1 MDENWTSDLIFSDL
15 NSNSWNDSDLIPHKI
30 LKDDYVVNKE
40 NNTIGMWQE
49 GGSGHFTFD
58 NPKTYIELTHMEQFN
73 FKGGTCLEIGPG
85 NGTFA
90 KHLLDNYDITKYT
103 ILDAPIS
110 IEEPKKTLKEYD
122 NVEFITSDSYTD
134 IFKTSYDMLIANN
147 SLSETPEYYYK
158 KIFASID
165 AKTCFLIDGDR
176 ENLTFT
182 KAFKKFM
189 EQYQGHFW
197 DLTQLMV
204 PMNITDVNG
213 MRIKMNKGLPYKFY
227 LVSK

>member
-1 MDENWTSDLIFSDL
+1 MAKNYGADATLVAAAYRLGQS
-15 NSNSWNDSDLIPHKI
+15 
-30 LKDDYVVNKE
+30 Y
-40 NNTIGMWQE
+40 
-49 GGSGHFTFD
+49 
-58 NPKTYIELTHMEQFN
+58 
-73 FKGGTCLEIGPG
+73 GPQ
-85 NGTFA
+85 
-90 KHLLDNYDITKYT
+90 D
-103 ILDAPIS
+103 
-110 IEEPKKTLKEYD
+110 
-122 NVEFITSDSYTD
+122 YTD
-134 IFKTSYDMLIANN
+134 IFKTSYDMLIANY

-213 MRIKMNKGLPYKFY
+213 IRIKMNQGLPYKFY